1 MRRQWRRPA
10 PMTRSGITVL
20 LAALLLQA
28 PATRAAPLDK
38 EGCTNLK
45 AEQGQLESA
54 GTRGNMAKGPQW
66 AKTNLEPD
74 RLDQIRR
81 LLEVDEQL
89 LFRCQ
94 GRPLVNLPKDPTD
107 PDPAAREPGTD
118 AGKAAPGVKAPKVPK
133 KEVKQEP
140 AKKKA
145 VQPANPAAKAQA
157 KQGSGTPP
165 PEASAVPD
173 KKPPPAKKAKQKA
186 DDAYRPPPA
195 QP

>member
-1 MRRQWRRPA
+1 
-10 PMTRSGITVL
+10 MTRSGITVL

-38 EGCTNLK
+38 EGCANLK
-45 AEQGQLESA
+45 AEQAQLESA

-107 PDPAAREPGTD
+107 PDPAAREPGTE
-118 AGKAAPGVKAPKVPK
+118 AGKSAPGVKAPKVPK

-145 VQPANPAAKAQA
+145 VQPANPAAKVQA

-165 PEASAVPD
+165 PEASAAPD

>member
-1 MRRQWRRPA
+1 MRRQRRRPA

-28 PATRAAPLDK
+28 PAIRAAPLDK
-38 EGCTNLK
+38 DGCAGLK
-45 AEQGQLESA
+45 AEQAQLEQA

-66 AKTNLEPD
+66 AKTLEPD
-74 RLDQIRR
+74 KLDQIRR

-89 LFRCQ
+89 LFRCH

-118 AGKAAPGVKAPKVPK
+118 AAKSAPGVKAPKAPK
-133 KEVKQEP
+133 KEVAKKDPGKQEP

-145 VQPANPAAKAQA
+145 AVQPTSPAANSEAKKPPAAK
-157 KQGSGTPP
+157 
-165 PEASAVPD
+165 
-173 KKPPPAKKAKQKA
+173 KKATQKA